1 MPTDTEPTLD
11 ALEAEFLKAEDAL
24 LKARDAYDKQR
35 NRRTTA
41 ALAEASKAYDDA
53 GRAIRRAADPDRTL
67 DLEEFNRSL
76 RRRQQAARDRGK
88 R

>member
-24 LKARDAYDKQR
+24 FKAREAYDKQR

-41 ALAEASKAYDDA
+41 ALTEASKAYDDA
-53 GRAIRRAADPDRTL
+53 GRAIRRLINPERTL
-67 DLEEFNRSL
+67 DLEEYNRAL
-76 RRRQQAARDRGK
+76 RRRQQVERERGK